1 MLKNKTW
8 RAERKKKHDAKKA
21 RIKTERKEKRRR
33 LKDKAR
39 VDKIGWTKS
48 KWTF

>member
-8 RAERKKKHDAKKA
+8 EKLKKIKGDKKKAEVRVERTERKRRMRDKA
-21 RIKTERKEKRRR
+21 RI
-33 LKDKAR
+33 
-39 VDKIGWTKS
+39 DKIGWTKS

>member
-8 RAERKKKHDAKKA
+8 QKERKKREDSKKA
-21 RIKTERKEKRRR
+21 DIRVERNEKRRR

>member
-8 RAERKKKHDAKKA
+8 KTLKKKKYNAKKVEI
-21 RIKTERKEKRRR
+21 RVEKDEKRRR

-39 VDKIGWTKS
+39 VDKIGRQKS

>member
-1 MLKNKTW
+1 VLKNKTW
-8 RAERKKKHDAKKA
+8 EKLKKIKSDKKKAKV
-21 RIKTERKEKRRR
+21 RVERTERRRR
-33 LKDKAR
+33 MKDKAR

>member
-8 RAERKKKHDAKKA
+8 KTLKKKKYDTKKAEVRAERG
-21 RIKTERKEKRRR
+21 EKRRR

-39 VDKIGWTKS
+39 VDKIGRQKS

>member
-8 RAERKKKHDAKKA
+8 EKLKKIKSDKKKAEI
-21 RIKTERKEKRRR
+21 RVERTERRKRM
-33 LKDKAR
+33 KDKAR